1 MAREGHEFV
10 DSQNVAREKLR
21 KEYVNKKWGVGKGSS
36 QRPGN
41 TQAYKDGWD
50 RIFGKNKNNKNL
62 KD

>member
-36 QRPGN
+36 QKF
-41 TQAYKDGWD
+41 QCLSYDGSGWSN
-50 RIFGKNKNNKNL
+50 RNL
-62 KD
+62 RLILIG